1 MNKNALQRQMMS
13 MKTEMLIDLQNE
25 IDEEMKKS
33 PKKRDCKKISELSD
47 AFFEISCGNN
57 DDVIHS
63 RETAKKAL
71 VNKISKEKKINNIKL
86 YRHISVAAACLTVV
100 LFGLNT
106 ASMRVFGQNMFS
118 AIYQL
123 SKDGIT
129 IDMKQQEDFEIKN
142 NDPYGMKAK
151 CAEYGFFPDTP
162 SYIPTGFILADT
174 YEKSDSI
181 SKNVKFFYRKGE
193 IKLNFDYHYYNDSED
208 IAPTGIPTDT
218 YNVTEEQIN
227 GHMIYILREENQYT
241 ATYLANNIVY
251 CIVAH
256 NLDYEIYRMI
266 LENMS

>member
-1 MNKNALQRQMMS
+1 MNKNALKRQMMS
-13 MKTEMLIDLQNE
+13 MKTEILTDLQNE
-25 IDEEMKKS
+25 INEEMKKS
-33 PKKRDCKKISELSD
+33 PKKRDCKRISELSD

-57 DDVIHS
+57 DDAIQR
-63 RETAKKAL
+63 REMSKNAL
-71 VNKISKEKKINNIKL
+71 INKIPKEKKMHNIRL
-86 YRHISVAAACLTVV
+86 YKHISVAAACLTAI
-100 LFGLNT
+100 LLGLNT

-129 IDMKQQEDFEIKN
+129 IDMKQQGDIAIEN
-142 NDPYGMKAK
+142 NDPYGMKSK
-151 CAEYGFFPDTP
+151 CAEYGFFPETP

-174 YEKSDSI
+174 YEKSDSV

-218 YNVTEEQIN
+218 YNVAEEQIN

-241 ATYLANNIVY
+241 ATYLANNTVY